1 MTKATTDIRSL
12 ARAQTKLAVRT
23 LTGICGSEA
32 APAAARVQA
41 AAHLLDRGWGR
52 PAQMVTGSDGGDI
65 RVIIRQIVDIAGQS
79 VSEPVLIERPDARV
93 VAKSPLPRN

>member
-32 APAAARVQA
+32 APAAAVCKRLLICSTEAGVGPLRWSLAQMA
-41 AAHLLDRGWGR
+41 GISVSSSVRSLILLDNQ
-52 PAQMVTGSDGGDI
+52 P
-65 RVIIRQIVDIAGQS
+65 QS
-79 VSEPVLIERPDARV
+79 QC
-93 VAKSPLPRN
+93 